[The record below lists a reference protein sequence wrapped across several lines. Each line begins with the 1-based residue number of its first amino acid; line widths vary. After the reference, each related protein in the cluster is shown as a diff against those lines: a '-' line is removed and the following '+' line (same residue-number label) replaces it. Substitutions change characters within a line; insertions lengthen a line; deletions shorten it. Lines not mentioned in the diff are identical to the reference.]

1 MWQFT
6 ASLNWSVSRD
16 TGRQGSQESGPIL
29 SPSPPQPI
37 STHCIPLVISLNTKD
52 ICSYRQISIHYG
64 GSVTHSWMPLHLS
77 SLHSEHNANPWP
89 HNMSSVLLLSL
100 CAFLLPPPPPSLTK
114 RLTRGSEALKLPRPR
129 VRGSCPRL
137 PWVARYFPGFKP
149 RYFLHL

>member
-16 TGRQGSQESGPIL
+16 GAQRSQESGPIL
-29 SPSPPQPI
+29 SSLPLLNPFPHTASLLAIWLTQRISAHITRSPYITGAQYHTPG
-37 STHCIPLVISLNTKD
+37 CL
-52 ICSYRQISIHYG
+52 R
-64 GSVTHSWMPLHLS
+64 LS

-100 CAFLLPPPPPSLTK
+100 CAFLPPPPSSLANK
-114 RLTRGSEALKLPRPR
+114 ASDPGLSEAAPDPGPGPRKLPP
-129 VRGSCPRL
+129 SPS
-137 PWVARYFPGFKP
+137 VARYFPGFKP